1 MPKVKIDQRV
11 DELEEQVQNLTSKQG
26 SDISS
31 VKEEIKKAVAEQ
43 RAAIE
48 PSIADAGGKGEKA
61 AADAESRVT
70 VALGELRTD
79 MGSRIE
85 SIEEQL
91 RNGLRSLETKLEKM
105 IKDGDQAVTTT
116 TIALGERLVA
126 DAERRVGECREELL
140 RNLEEVK
147 MTVQTSSSDSSA
159 VEKALSEALEQS
171 SKAAQAE
178 LEARST
184 QHEIA
189 MKDISKRLD
198 QNASDISQALDKAKS
213 TLNYRLEEVNTQLTS
228 QMTQSME
235 KLESQ
240 TLSQLTTI
248 SSDVGN
254 QITDIRNTVKGAQN
268 THTRAVTWKIT
279 NFRTKLQQM
288 LGSDGQSIWSPDFS
302 LCATPMMAL
311 QLQVSAPADVTPT
324 PVPLKAPHLQNKVL
338 PLPGMCSLYLW
349 GEPGMKVIFRIA
361 LGESGHGSKRYEHSF
376 EAKIEEE
383 GSKRVPF
390 FMPNLS
396 TLDRV
401 WDEKLNQL
409 TVVFELL
416 ELKYIVHRQE
426 VVAPPEASL
435 PTASPQDQPAN
446 LGSTEMLI
454 LSRQVAADALMTD
467 RVNREIQVVK
477 NRSVRRVEWLL
488 DGCIGL
494 LQFSQVGESV
504 DSAVF
509 SAAGLEKIQ
518 LHFYP
523 RGLNSDSQGNCSCFI
538 SCGRHTYLRC
548 QLSVGKQSRAIEH
561 HFERNGEVYGK
572 SRFGTMDSQLAGGDT
587 LLIAMDIH
595 EAHAPL
601 VDKGMLRGPGDARG
615 ANTVT
620 SVLRLKKAD
629 QTEVDEV
636 LRCASLPSLGLGGGA
651 SKKMPRIQSNPQMAK
666 SFG

>member
-1 MPKVKIDQRV
+1 MPPKKMDQRV
-11 DELEEQVQNLTSKQG
+11 DDLEEQIQGLSSKQG
-26 SDISS
+26 ADIVS
-31 VKEEIKKAVAEQ
+31 VKEEIKKAVGDQKSALVPQ
-43 RAAIE
+43 IE
-48 PSIADAGGKGEKA
+48 DAGGRGEKA
-61 AADAESRVT
+61 ASEAESRLT
-70 VALGELRTD
+70 VAIGELRTD
-79 MGSRIE
+79 MGGRIE
-85 SIEEQL
+85 NLEESLRASLRDIEK
-91 RNGLRSLETKLEKM
+91 KLEKM

-126 DAERRVGECREELL
+126 DAERRVGECREECMS
-140 RNLEEVK
+140 NVEEIK
-147 MTVQTSSSDSSA
+147 TALQALTNETSASD
-159 VEKALSEALEQS
+159 KALSEALEQG

-178 LEARST
+178 LEARSA
-184 QHEIA
+184 QHEI
-189 MKDISKRLD
+189 MMNDLSSRLD
-198 QNASDISQALDKAKS
+198 TNASVTSQNIESTKKS
-213 TLNYRLEEVNTQLTS
+213 LNNKLEEVNTQISGHLN
-228 QMTQSME
+228 QSME
-235 KLESQ
+235 KLETQ
-240 TLSQLTTI
+240 TLSQLTNI
-248 SSDVGN
+248 SQDVGN

-279 NFRTKLQQM
+279 NFRSKLQQM
-288 LGSDGQSIWSPDFS
+288 LGTEGQSIWSPDFS

-311 QLQVSAPADVTPT
+311 QLQVSTPVDVTPT
-324 PVPLKAPHLQNKVL
+324 AIPVKPPHNKVL

-349 GEPGMKVIFRIA
+349 GEPGMKVIFRVA
-361 LGESGHGSKRYEHSF
+361 LGESGHHAKRYEYNF
-376 EAKIEEE
+376 EAKTGDE
-383 GSKRVPF
+383 SSRRVPF

-401 WDEKLNQL
+401 WDEQSDQL
-409 TVVFELL
+409 TVIFELL

-435 PTASPQDQPAN
+435 STATPQEQPAN
-446 LGSTEMLI
+446 LGSTEKLI
-454 LSRQVAADALMTD
+454 LSRQVAADALMAD

-477 NRSVRRVEWLL
+477 NRSVRRVEWML
-488 DGCIGL
+488 DGCISL
-494 LQFSQVGESV
+494 LQFCQVGESV

-509 SAAGLEKIQ
+509 AAAGLERIQ

-595 EAHAPL
+595 EAHSSS

-615 ANTVT
+615 NNAVT
-620 SVLRLKKAD
+620 SILRLKKAD

-636 LRCASLPSLGLGGGA
+636 LRCASLPALGLGGGA
-651 SKKMPRIQSNPQMAK
+651 SKKIPRIPSNPQMARTH
-666 SFG
+666 G